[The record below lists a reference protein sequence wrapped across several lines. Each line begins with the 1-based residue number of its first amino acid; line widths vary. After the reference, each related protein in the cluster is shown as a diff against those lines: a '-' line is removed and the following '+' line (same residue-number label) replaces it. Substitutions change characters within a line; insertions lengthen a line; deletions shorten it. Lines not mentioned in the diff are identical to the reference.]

1 MIHHGANTHIEQ
13 NIPGPSSPVAAST
26 HSNNTPVP
34 ILAPPMPQD
43 VIEIDVENIGDEIIP
58 ELSPSL
64 LDDLQNEFADLPF
77 NNRRQTANQMD
88 AAIADIPTR
97 EDIQQDI
104 ERLRNI
110 ENRLPTYLLASERIV
125 LGGTYNLGPLD
136 QMCIHCSAFY
146 FHVERLSRGHYTK
159 CCRQGNVVLENL
171 PPMPDVLEALF
182 QGLHPLSA
190 HFRRYILLYNY
201 SFQFVSL
208 EANLRDLPA
217 RGPYVFSV
225 RGKVYHHISNVNV
238 NEPLQRYGPIYFLDP
253 DDAVN
258 ARAQNNNQVLDR
270 RLIVLLEQLLRDIN
284 PYARAYMH
292 LRERYNLERQTIDRL
307 RAEAVRDNVE
317 PPPLQMPN
325 ITLELLNV
333 RGINRRQYD
342 LPRVEEVAA
351 VYNLMPDAPATPN
364 MRIYVRDE
372 PTRFQN
378 VSEESEHND
387 PLVFPLLF
395 PQGEPG
401 WYIGMPH
408 RNGNRNITLCEYY
421 AYRFGIRNND
431 TRLKYGGRL
440 TQQFAVT
447 AYIKIENNRLKYIL
461 RNQERLR
468 VTEYVGLADYLHR
481 RVQEGNEND
490 EAATLGRMVILP
502 STFIGSP
509 RYQQQLFQDAMAVVG
524 RFGIPSLFIT
534 MTTNARWPEIVD
546 NIPAGYT
553 ASDHPSLMDRVFQC
567 KLNEMI
573 DDVLKKHIFG
583 VHVANLYVIEF
594 QKRGLPHCHN
604 LLILRD
610 GDKLTDPRR
619 IDAFISAEI
628 PDPQLEPELY
638 EIVTSFMVHGPCGEL
653 NPDSVCMVNG
663 QCSKKYP
670 KEFSELTVISEKGQV
685 SYKRPNNGRTL
696 TIRANNRN
704 CILDNRWIV
713 PYNPYILLKYKC
725 HINIEACATTQCVK
739 YLYKYL
745 FKGVDLALVR
755 INVENQANYNEVE
768 NYLNAR
774 YMTPP
779 EACWHINQFETHKNT
794 HTVYRLCVH
803 LPTRQ
808 MVRFQPGFEIQALEN
823 NEITQLTAWF
833 LLNQNDPDAR
843 QYLYT
848 DIPYHYVWNSR
859 TKRWTRRQRGANK
872 IVTRMYSV
880 SIRNQELYY
889 LRLLLLHVPGA
900 ISYEELRTLNGV
912 IYDTFKEACQHR
924 NLLADD
930 VEWKRTLR
938 EACSRDMPYQLRSM
952 FAFILVF
959 CEVSDAPALWDEFRD
974 YFMEDFRRHGLS
986 EERALQ
992 QTLQCIQTT
1001 LLLNGTR
1008 LASYGLPE
1016 PAEMVIRF
1024 DPINIETERVQGQ
1037 EMYENLNHEQR
1048 TICNAVMNAV
1058 HDDNDPNRLFLV
1070 NAAAGSGKSYL
1081 FQTLI
1086 SKLRG
1091 EELPVLVACPTGIAA
1106 SILKGG
1112 RTIHSVFK
1120 LPFDINE
1127 TTTTGISPTTSEGR
1141 YIASCKLLIIDE
1153 VSMVTN
1159 LIFNIIERALRD
1171 ICSDNRPFGNK
1182 VTLLGG
1188 DFRQTLPVVV
1198 GGNRCTIV
1206 NACIKSSRHW
1216 PLFTNY
1222 DLQTNVRAIQNH
1234 EFATWLL
1241 NLGNGTLQ
1249 PLRRT
1254 IYGNIVQ
1261 IPTNCYVTSVPDLI
1275 EFCFD
1280 DMDPTV
1286 AISRAILVPTNN
1298 ISHSIN
1304 KKVLQKLEGLSKT
1317 YCSADCVDTTDD
1329 PAAEVANYTVEF
1341 LNSLTPSGLP
1351 PHKLVLK
1358 EGAVIMLLRNL
1369 NLKKGLCNGT
1379 RLIVR
1384 LLGNQYIDAEKT
1396 DSSGR
1401 PTGERVFIPRID
1413 LKTGGDTLPFKL
1425 KRRQFPVQLAYTM
1438 TIHKSQGQTFNR
1450 VGIYLEEP
1458 VFTHGQL
1465 YVAFSRA
1472 KNIED
1477 VKIYMLQRPEQGKLL
1492 PNAENIYTR
1501 NVVYR
1506 EVL

>member
-1 MIHHGANTHIEQ
+1 MPKKGKKRLTQRKGTCIRGQPTRRSVPEEMAEDTNSSSSVELPPPLIVPSAEAAVTVHGDIPHVVEIQQHIVQPVAAVQDKNSTINRMPSDSSTGDLVKTAPSTSLAPTRLLKRKFSSDSEDEPPQIITVEVMIHQNADAHIEQ
-13 NIPGPSSPVAAST
+13 NFPGPSSPIAAST

-34 ILAPPMPQD
+34 ILTPPMPQD
-43 VIEIDVENIGDEIIP
+43 VIEIDVENIGDGIIP

-88 AAIADIPTR
+88 AAIGDIPTR

-110 ENRLPTYLLASERIV
+110 ENHLPTYLLASERIV
-125 LGGTYNLGPLD
+125 PGGTYNLGPLD
-136 QMCIHCSAFY
+136 QICTHCSAFY
-146 FHVERLSRGHYTK
+146 FRVESTVRGHYTK
-159 CCRQGNVVLENL
+159 CCQQGNVILENF

-182 QGLHPLSA
+182 QGLHPSSA
-190 HFRRYILLYNY
+190 NFRRHILLYNY

-217 RGPYVFSV
+217 RGPYVFCV
-225 RGKVYHHISNVNV
+225 RGKVYHHISNVNI

-253 DDAVN
+253 DEAID

-270 RLIVLLEQLLRDIN
+270 RLIVLLEQLLRNIN

-292 LRERYNLERQTIDRL
+292 LRERYNLELQTIDRL
-307 RAEAVRDNVE
+307 RTEAVRNNVV

-325 ITLELLNV
+325 VTLELLNV
-333 RGINRRQYD
+333 RGMNRRQYD

-395 PQGEPG
+395 PHGESG
-401 WYIGMPH
+401 WYIGIPH
-408 RNGNRNITLCEYY
+408 RNGNRNTTLCEYY

-440 TQQFAVT
+440 TQQFAVA

-481 RVQEGNEND
+481 RVQEGNED
-490 EAATLGRMVILP
+490 DDAATLGRMVILP
-502 STFIGSP
+502 STFVGSP

-534 MTTNARWPEIVD
+534 MTTNARWTEIVD

-567 KLNEMI
+567 KLNEMV
-573 DDVLKKHIFG
+573 DDMLKKHIFG
-583 VHVANLYVIEF
+583 IHVANLYVIEF

-610 GDKLTDPRR
+610 QDKLTDPRR
-619 IDAFISAEI
+619 IDALISAEI

-653 NPDSVCMVNG
+653 NPESVCMVNG

-670 KEFSELTVISEKGQV
+670 KEFSEFTVISEKGQV
-685 SYKRPNNGRTL
+685 IYKRPNNGRTL

-848 DIPYHYVWNSR
+848 DIPYHYVWNNR

-900 ISYEELRTLNGV
+900 SSYEELRALNGV

-930 VEWKRTLR
+930 
-938 EACSRDMPYQLRSM
+938 
-952 FAFILVF
+952 
-959 CEVSDAPALWDEFRD
+959 
-974 YFMEDFRRHGLS
+974 
-986 EERALQ
+986 
-992 QTLQCIQTT
+992 
-1001 LLLNGTR
+1001 
-1008 LASYGLPE
+1008 
-1016 PAEMVIRF
+1016 
-1024 DPINIETERVQGQ
+1024 
-1037 EMYENLNHEQR
+1037 
-1048 TICNAVMNAV
+1048 
-1058 HDDNDPNRLFLV
+1058 
-1070 NAAAGSGKSYL
+1070 
-1081 FQTLI
+1081 
-1086 SKLRG
+1086 
-1091 EELPVLVACPTGIAA
+1091 
-1106 SILKGG
+1106 
-1112 RTIHSVFK
+1112 
-1120 LPFDINE
+1120 
-1127 TTTTGISPTTSEGR
+1127 
-1141 YIASCKLLIIDE
+1141 
-1153 VSMVTN
+1153 
-1159 LIFNIIERALRD
+1159 
-1171 ICSDNRPFGNK
+1171 
-1182 VTLLGG
+1182 
-1188 DFRQTLPVVV
+1188 
-1198 GGNRCTIV
+1198 
-1206 NACIKSSRHW
+1206 
-1216 PLFTNY
+1216 
-1222 DLQTNVRAIQNH
+1222 
-1234 EFATWLL
+1234 
-1241 NLGNGTLQ
+1241 
-1249 PLRRT
+1249 
-1254 IYGNIVQ
+1254 
-1261 IPTNCYVTSVPDLI
+1261 
-1275 EFCFD
+1275 
-1280 DMDPTV
+1280 
-1286 AISRAILVPTNN
+1286 
-1298 ISHSIN
+1298 
-1304 KKVLQKLEGLSKT
+1304 
-1317 YCSADCVDTTDD
+1317 
-1329 PAAEVANYTVEF
+1329 
-1341 LNSLTPSGLP
+1341 
-1351 PHKLVLK
+1351 
-1358 EGAVIMLLRNL
+1358 
-1369 NLKKGLCNGT
+1369 
-1379 RLIVR
+1379 
-1384 LLGNQYIDAEKT
+1384 
-1396 DSSGR
+1396 
-1401 PTGERVFIPRID
+1401 
-1413 LKTGGDTLPFKL
+1413 
-1425 KRRQFPVQLAYTM
+1425 
-1438 TIHKSQGQTFNR
+1438 
-1450 VGIYLEEP
+1450 
-1458 VFTHGQL
+1458 
-1465 YVAFSRA
+1465 
-1472 KNIED
+1472 
-1477 VKIYMLQRPEQGKLL
+1477 
-1492 PNAENIYTR
+1492 
-1501 NVVYR
+1501 
-1506 EVL
+1506 